1 MKARGWLLAAVAA
14 LAARPLAAYPD
25 RVDCSRSITS
35 GNMMGQA
42 ISPNGAPA
50 QIQLAKG
57 GITIPCGGALM
68 AGDTGLTLVKG
79 STGSQYLI
87 EAEMSAGSGSWGI
100 ISGSCSMQRAAN
112 RCCTMHGRVRAIGE
126 PSVRVRAF
134 ACATGMHARITQS
147 HMEMQITD
155 SYCAVGLLRLTH
167 GAVSCEQRLQYLLCA
182 TVGNC
187 HNADSACQ

>member
-1 MKARGWLLAAVAA
+1 MTARGWLLAAVAA
-14 LAARPLAAYPD
+14 LAARPLATYPSELG
-25 RVDCSRSITS
+25 CSRSIIS
-35 GNMMGQA
+35 GSIIGSS
-42 ISPNGAPA
+42 ISTNGAPA

-57 GITIPCGGALM
+57 GITVPCGGALM

>member
-14 LAARPLAAYPD
+14 LAARPLVAYPD
-25 RVDCSRSITS
+25 RVTCSRSITS

-87 EAEMSAGSGSWGI
+87 EAEMSAGTGSWGI
-100 ISGSCSMQRAAN
+100 NSGSCGMQRAAN
-112 RCCTMHGRVRAIGE
+112 RCCTMKWSAGVGE
-126 PSVRVRAF
+126 PSV
-134 ACATGMHARITQS
+134 S
-147 HMEMQITD
+147 
-155 SYCAVGLLRLTH
+155 
-167 GAVSCEQRLQYLLCA
+167 
-182 TVGNC
+182 
-187 HNADSACQ
+187 

>member
-14 LAARPLAAYPD
+14 LAARPLVAYPD
-25 RVDCSRSITS
+25 RVTCSRSITS

-87 EAEMSAGSGSWGI
+87 EAEMSAGTGSWGI
-100 ISGSCSMQRAAN
+100 NSGSCLIQRAAN
-112 RCCTMHGRVRAIGE
+112 RCCTMKWSRAGVGE
-126 PSVRVRAF
+126 PSV
-134 ACATGMHARITQS
+134 
-147 HMEMQITD
+147 
-155 SYCAVGLLRLTH
+155 
-167 GAVSCEQRLQYLLCA
+167 
-182 TVGNC
+182 N
-187 HNADSACQ
+187 